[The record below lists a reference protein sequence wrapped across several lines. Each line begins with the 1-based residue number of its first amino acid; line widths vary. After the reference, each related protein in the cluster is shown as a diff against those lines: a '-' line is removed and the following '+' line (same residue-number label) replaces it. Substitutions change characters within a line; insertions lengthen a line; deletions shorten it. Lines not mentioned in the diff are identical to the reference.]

1 MRHKFLPLLAL
12 SLLLTGC
19 GWMDG
24 RYSSVTPHLEQR
36 QNTHS
41 EVAVASDYLDLMKAL
56 KEMIQSGS
64 ESGVINVADYPSFD
78 AAIEKIKELDRDD
91 EKYLE
96 MLSQP
101 VLVDPT
107 YPERLEQELG
117 QFICHIFDQPIE
129 QAYRRSRVYLPQR
142 ANDYLARAV
151 DEETLTMKNLL
162 TRMAKKIRKKVIR

>member
-1 MRHKFLPLLAL
+1 MLPDLPDQAGHAVLCLLY
-12 SLLLTGC
+12 T
-19 GWMDG
+19 
-24 RYSSVTPHLEQR
+24 
-36 QNTHS
+36 
-41 EVAVASDYLDLMKAL
+41 
-56 KEMIQSGS
+56 
-64 ESGVINVADYPSFD
+64 
-78 AAIEKIKELDRDD
+78 
-91 EKYLE
+91 
-96 MLSQP
+96 SQP

>member
-1 MRHKFLPLLAL
+1 
-12 SLLLTGC
+12 
-19 GWMDG
+19 
-24 RYSSVTPHLEQR
+24 
-36 QNTHS
+36 
-41 EVAVASDYLDLMKAL
+41 
-56 KEMIQSGS
+56 
-64 ESGVINVADYPSFD
+64 
-78 AAIEKIKELDRDD
+78 
-91 EKYLE
+91 

-151 DEETLTMKNLL
+151 DEETLTMKNLMA
-162 TRMAKKIRKKVIR
+162 RMAKKIKKKVRIRFHEYQTNTSNGNELIFEKYKVFQ